1 MPKLEHKSTEA
12 AVNAT
17 IDALWIYPVKS
28 MRGLQLDSCQ
38 VTPEGLA
45 GDRQW
50 MVIDENGQFISQR
63 KLPAMALFSAAPTVT
78 GVRLSHPEHGFIEVD
93 RHECR
98 NTVRASV
105 WMTDMET
112 RVAPKR
118 VNQWLND
125 ALASKHTLS
134 LVTLNPTYRRPLDNQ
149 RFGDHTTYFADA
161 APILVANQESLE
173 AFNRSLKFT
182 KQLPEFS
189 MARFRPNI
197 VIAGIPAF
205 SEHHFK
211 KLSFKGGQLN
221 LIDHCQR
228 CSIIT
233 VNPQTGQAENTADTF
248 SLLANLNGMP
258 SKPKAPAFGVNSV
271 VAHEHTSIVHTD
283 MTITLT
289 P

>member
-1 MPKLEHKSTEA
+1 MPKFEHKSTEGT
-12 AVNAT
+12 VSAT
-17 IDALWIYPVKS
+17 IDSLWIYPVKS
-28 MRGLQLDSCQ
+28 MAGVQLDSSEL
-38 VTPEGLA
+38 TPEGLA

-50 MVIDENGQFISQR
+50 MLIDENGQFISQR
-63 KLPAMALFSAAPTVT
+63 KLPAMALFSASPTAI
-78 GVRLSHPEHGFIEVD
+78 GVKLSHPEHGIIEVD
-93 RHECR
+93 RNECR
-98 NTVRASV
+98 NTIRASV
-105 WMTDMET
+105 WMTDMEAMI
-112 RVAPKR
+112 APKR
-118 VNQWLND
+118 VNQWLNK
-125 ALASKHTLS
+125 ALPSKHTLS

-149 RFGDHTTYFADA
+149 RFGDHTTHFADA

-182 KQLPEFS
+182 KQIPEFS

-197 VIAGIPAF
+197 VISGIPAF
-205 SEHHFK
+205 SEHNFK

-233 VNPQTGQAENTADTF
+233 VNPQTAHIENTADTF
-248 SLLANLNGMP
+248 ALLANLNGMP
-258 SKPKAPAFGVNSV
+258 LKPKAPAFGVNSV
-271 VAHEHTSIVHTD
+271 VANEHTSVIRTD